1 MAHHIVEAVT
11 EDNANRIKNSECD
24 ITIQEV
30 YDFNYIYYKMNL
42 PIGMYS
48 DGKTEILLQKKD
60 GKVSLKVL
68 QIT

>member
-1 MAHHIVEAVT
+1 M
-11 EDNANRIKNSECD
+11 D

-30 YDFNYIYYKMNL
+30 YDFNYIDYKMNL
-42 PIGMYS
+42 PIEMYS